1 MTWYRKRPISVQ
13 AFQMTEA
20 AMNREIYWPDWLEE
34 ASEKPAGEAGALRP
48 VVADDSDTRVVSY
61 EIYTLEG
68 PHIVILDAWIV
79 QGPAPTHE
87 IWAVRDDI
95 FRATYEEVETQ

>member
-13 AFQMTEA
+13 AFQMTDA
-20 AMNREIYWPDWLEE
+20 AMNGDVAWPDWLAAAGTKDDGEE
-34 ASEKPAGEAGALRP
+34 GALHPR
-48 VVADDSDTRVVSY
+48 TRESGRVTDY
-61 EIYTLEG
+61 AIYTLEG